1 MVVTQ
6 HFINLVTPVHPKD
19 ATNKAYVD
27 GYFNNYTTKNYVDGY
42 IDNYTTKN
50 YVDGYVFNNSVSDVF
65 GTTPITINNTDG
77 VITVG
82 LEDRVIVADNTYTA
96 SSPTSLTTNSSTP
109 VLSVTVAGLD
119 ASSTYSAIVG
129 ARIAINTTGTPAN
142 CGYIDIIAMGSV
154 VTDGYS
160 VATFTFDSS
169 NISVDS
175 SKLKPAILAATGT
188 IAASTG
194 GFTISATRV
203 AEILMS
209 VSFAR
214 AWIVSI
220 DEVI

>member
-1 MVVTQ
+1 MTIKTRSQLAAEFTILGSETTVGHHNNISKANAYQNLLDSVVVPGEET
-6 HFINLVTPVHPKD
+6 IN
-19 ATNKAYVD
+19 VD
-27 GYFNNYTTKNYVDGY
+27 GYRCTQITT
-42 IDNYTTKN
+42 DNYFDTT
-50 YVDGYVFNNSVSDVF
+50 V
-65 GTTPITINNTDG
+65 ING
-77 VITVG
+77 IITVS
-82 LEDRVIVADNTYTA
+82 LSDMVIKADNVYTA
-96 SSPTSLTTNSSTP
+96 LSPTSLTTNSSTS

-160 VATFTFDSS
+160 IATFTFDSS

-203 AEILMS
+203 AETLMS